1 MKKPRIED
9 GFQLSV
15 ERMAGPPRSL
25 AVRESLE
32 GQPSLTFALA
42 MNPRAAH
49 FGAEEVDL
57 RKVTFT
63 PELLA
68 CVPAE
73 YARRYRVLPVFSS
86 LGKLRLAL
94 ADPTDL
100 DAIDSLNHLL
110 HCVPELCVAEASQLD
125 EFIERLYG
133 REGIG

>member
-1 MKKPRIED
+1 
-9 GFQLSV
+9 
-15 ERMAGPPRSL
+15 
-25 AVRESLE
+25 
-32 GQPSLTFALA
+32 

-86 LGKLRLAL
+86 PGKLRLAL
-94 ADPTDL
+94 ADPSDL
-100 DAIDSLNHLL
+100 DAIDSLHHLL
-110 HCVPELCVAEASQLD
+110 HRVPELCVAEACQLD

-133 REGIG
+133 REGRG